1 MILAGALGGAFLL
14 GFVYMLLLRFCGKI
28 LMWLSFLAII
38 VGSAYGGWM
47 LYQISM
53 GKADTGQYKLY
64 YQIGAYIAW
73 GFAAIVLCC
82 VLCNYRNIQIGLAVM
97 QATSLFINGTPQV
110 FLVPVIGLVFIIG
123 LLGAWVV
130 QMAFLA
136 SIGTVGPAAP
146 PLSFLPTVTWEDE
159 IRYALLYQLF
169 GYLWLNAFFVGCT

>member
-1 MILAGALGGAFLL
+1 
-14 GFVYMLLLRFCGKI
+14 
-28 LMWLSFLAII
+28 
-38 VGSAYGGWM
+38 
-47 LYQISM
+47 M
-53 GKADTGQYKLY
+53 GKADTDQYKLY

-169 GYLWLNAFFVGCT
+169 GYLWLNAFFVGCTQFVISATAAIWYFTSNSDSNGSGSIIRGYWWVLRYHLGTIAFGSLLIAIV